1 MLRANVKT
9 DKNKTKQNNPT
20 QEKEMAAHRSEIA
33 NSNENPVKSDRKRD
47 KIFSPSGF
55 SVLAIITVTQAA
67 IQRWWFIRIV
77 HR

>member
-1 MLRANVKT
+1 
-9 DKNKTKQNNPT
+9 
-20 QEKEMAAHRSEIA
+20 MAAHRSEIA

-47 KIFSPSGF
+47 KIFSPWGF

>member
-1 MLRANVKT
+1 
-9 DKNKTKQNNPT
+9 
-20 QEKEMAAHRSEIA
+20 MAAHRSEIA